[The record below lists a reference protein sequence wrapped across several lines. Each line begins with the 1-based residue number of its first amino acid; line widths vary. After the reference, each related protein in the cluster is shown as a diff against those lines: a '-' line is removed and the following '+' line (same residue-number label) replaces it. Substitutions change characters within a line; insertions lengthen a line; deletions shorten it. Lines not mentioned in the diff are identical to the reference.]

1 MMKILRRF
9 YSTYLSNK
17 PSNKLKPPSPNF
29 FHPNIDTEYLK
40 FLQDTI
46 KLANEGTTLIAKLN
60 KDEIQRSSMNSNF
73 FNQKYF

>member
-17 PSNKLKPPSPNF
+17 PSNKLKPPPPNF
-29 FHPNIDTEYLK
+29 LHPNIDSNYHR

-46 KLANEGTTLIAKLN
+46 RLANEGTTLIARLN
-60 KDEIQRSSMNSNF
+60 KTDIQRSPMNTNF
-73 FNQKYF
+73 FIK